1 MDNTRLRYLQDIE
14 ESLKQIDT
22 LAQQAEESLGRIE
35 QGERGPSGYVQ
46 DQYKVNRVRSVYDKA
61 EDSATEARKT
71 ASTITPTTDQ
81 TTILQLKQS
90 IDALRA
96 VVVANTSSLKT
107 EAMAY
112 PDINYTPISTTATDA
127 AIAKSRQI
135 SFPRKTNDVYSAAE
149 IIQAYQGVKNPVI
162 DYSGKYD
169 YENPVHPSSRE
180 YRRERAARRLGT
192 YRANK
197 QSDLKYMSAFAQ
209 AIINVGEKAEYVADT
224 VGGIGGAS
232 GVEKAVADAKSFI
245 ANLPNLVDNPDVT
258 KQIMSSLVQRFKR
271 HATTMRANP
280 NADLFQEELYNIF
293 DKRGISAE
301 SFDEYAKSMGWGN
314 KTQRPVRQAA
324 PSPKRKILVRMPGAY
339 GDLAVI
345 SNREVFGTGED
356 DDVTGLRT
364 DSGQQ
369 QARRR
374 YALPGSVYKE
384 QSQRAAI
391 ARSLNNSMIAVT
403 DAASGMTTSDVSYES
418 HSSLGSLLQDGR
430 DFVIKGMMQAIVD
443 SVQDDIESGKFMD
456 LNGVQVPAT
465 LAKNKNI
472 AIRAANQLGS
482 MRTLEGRITPFDT
495 GMPLGVK
502 KSPDASRTIARGL
515 MASMLAHYMSGGTLE
530 NPDEFQSFVDSYTAN
545 VFGEEKSPRVLTAEK
560 IVRGEIDRLK
570 NERRK
575 LIKDAVESPALLQDK
590 SFQAQSLQ
598 TTQQI
603 DALEYILEE
612 DPTDQMTPKQLAMNY
627 FMPNESLRKDLRGLF
642 PRGVSTKDLVLSGRR
657 TATTRVPTGYS
668 KGDVV
673 QVGEKLFRIDDIIKP
688 DFSTE
693 AGKKAWSA
701 REGWDYDTMPDKARE
716 TVDNPLARQIL
727 FSPVSAN
734 DPEVQKQL
742 LYQAGEEKRQNRGAL
757 LGLKR
762 GLSKDEALSMLVGP
776 AMELDPD
783 ITARPDWSSQLVK
796 YFNRVYSRLA
806 MAGMS
811 SPSRLFDRPTGIR
824 QAVDV
829 ATGIEENSEGLQKE
843 IGEKLKATQI
853 EQNDYGE
860 IVVGGKR
867 ITKFKPDSAE
877 KNYMLSELNELQE
890 KIKKQKIEGTLPDS
904 DDLERISELQFNLSR
919 SNITVPEA
927 TVESLGLTS
936 QQAGAAGIGSF
947 ARGLLETAKRFRR
960 ISAQRK
966 KLANLQKNLAD
977 YEKKLIT
984 ADVEERPAIQQSI
997 AQIKKEIA
1005 DVNNSAYS
1013 GIFDKRFGE
1022 SPRQTR
1028 DILTAADDIS
1038 EAADR
1043 GIPLLD
1049 AAEERDPVTGRL
1061 LGIRQFKKK
1070 FPMFAGIVQNRD
1082 MLNQLQSLAKRRG
1095 DMDPAEIY
1103 GELFSV
1109 LRDPVTA
1116 QAGEMIQKLAMERG
1130 HDLKLLFSQ
1139 FREGGS
1145 ESIQGYGEDT
1155 DTYRQLFDTMT
1166 LFNTPAEALQ
1176 MMQRDAE
1183 AVGTPDS
1190 VVGLAVSGKL
1200 GERQRNT
1207 ATSMLQRT
1215 NIDDLLKNTKYF
1227 AYKMRVG
1234 IAKRV
1239 SKLLKGFNF
1248 NYYDPDQMREY
1259 GYLMPNTISAD
1270 REAKPVDKTA
1280 EIREEFTTDRGESL
1294 YGEDYTMA
1302 VADEI
1307 ARANLAYAQNP
1318 TEYNRNRLEVLQE
1331 LESKESDEDD
1341 QDVDSS
1347 GLTQST
1353 NRIGFTNFAARY
1365 TSQRQ
1370 ADEYLKKI
1378 TVPSRFKKR
1387 RDAFRI
1393 IPKKALRRIK
1403 STSGLIKTRRLRKYQ
1418 QMLGGDY
1425 KGSVRENIN
1434 YIKSRF
1440 ARAAQEKE
1448 TARQLESA
1456 ELSTSAKIFTPE
1468 EAINIVSSVASQED
1482 DQDLVNTSIPTDPLG
1497 YSVTNDGLSRIAQY
1511 LQMIPKD
1518 KPELAAELIN
1528 AITAVGF
1535 ADLRKLKN
1543 VEKFSNDSRKFA
1555 LSNMSPERAAPMSA
1569 LFDVMQKMEK
1579 TFGEPTVPIPPNI
1592 YTAASLREDRIKQM
1606 SNYSGPSLGVRK
1618 LSNLDLAGSI
1628 RLASVFKNFYDARRA
1643 LDKKSDMSKRDREYA
1658 LQAMEKYYGS
1668 ADLTTEDNLNKFNED
1683 FAILHNL
1690 FGGID
1695 PRIILASLAQRKEEA
1710 QFRGGVGQ
1718 LTGGKT
1724 YNEILQL
1731 ARANAASGEFTS
1743 VKDFIQAKILPNRG
1757 AYISTTATDKEGR
1770 TTFTRAGD
1778 IFGGPIRAALSIIEA
1793 AKLIEKPSTEP
1804 SELNI
1809 WAGSDENTAL
1819 SNLAV
1824 RPFTYKGKSY
1834 NSVEQA
1840 YQSLRTGK
1848 FNEDVY
1854 NMPEFI
1860 PFVDKSGVKRVRKPR
1875 ITETISTEESRKALM
1890 EELMLASFEQ
1900 NEDARSALLST
1911 GTATLTHKEDK
1922 GMWSKV
1928 FPEILTKI
1936 REKFVATI
1944 SKPGV
1949 LSAILAGTTALGL
1962 LASGNMDSG
1971 TAVSALALGGVFGFM
1986 PRLPRFSADKGSASG
2001 GTTAYTDEFITRQAQ
2016 IKALS
2021 KARDMDPRGITSS
2034 EALASSSLPRLI
2046 KEEYERIR
2054 SFRESLSDDKK
2065 LLFDS
2070 VFKAEYEKIKATLPP
2085 VVVRAK
2091 PEEKTIIAVAEPD
2104 PSLSTE
2110 YTDADRAAGESYESV
2125 REEKTTAAPEEKPVA
2140 PKKPAIEPLSVGK
2153 GPGGSPTPVWIVGQS
2168 GALHIVGAVSGGA
2181 GKSSSGT
2188 SKTVSVDED
2197 GVETVVDNET
2207 QGDYPQVPAYVR
2219 SLLTGLDAF
2228 RNTRHIQLSKETD
2241 PLKIEAL
2248 QKEVQL
2254 ATRSTLRSIL
2264 KMDKIREATGYAFDE
2279 NLDFNDNLKEA
2290 SKRLATNIRATEAA
2304 SGKPSPDQVT
2314 AALTLEKLAQT
2325 SRFQTQ
2331 SLTQRPPNTYA
2342 GGTGGAVRERGGA
2355 SYDSSLVA
2363 LQLARNAFDQA
2374 SGQIVG
2380 GSMVGARKYLI
2391 DQTRQAI
2398 TGIFGMPQVE
2408 SVVDP
2413 ITGAAKDVSKVL
2425 DTSMLTASGDI
2436 DVAAIEEASNTFNS
2450 QFTDFTGNT
2459 GASMDE
2465 LAADLANLGQVLVA
2479 LSRIVD
2485 ESRNKLKGL
2494 IESEQKRLESL
2505 KADPVA
2511 TAADID
2517 SAEQRILDLRKQEQA
2532 LNGYTDS
2539 LATTTKTVGM
2549 AANVQKQS
2557 GGVLDTGSAR
2567 SIESYDQ
2574 QMKAII
2580 SRPGLLAGFSRA
2592 ADRRRTTA
2600 AFARD
2605 FAGEEGAKILMGAQG
2620 LVAYTNSGA
2629 RVDIAKANTEQL
2641 TNLQTRLN
2649 KAGSAVS
2656 MEQLIRLQQTAAQ
2669 LQSVKNQQPFGDK
2682 VFYLAAKMRD
2692 YQTIFDT
2699 AVQYTLGAPRML
2711 AGAIQQAANPAL
2723 TAARTMVTAQ
2733 GLSRSPEVYGAA
2745 LGAASTQQSM
2755 FGGSLTSNLGQI
2767 TSFIPLTNAYGV
2779 DINQVV
2785 NVARKLAAFDPAQGM
2800 EGASIAIK
2808 EFLSGNVASLSRRF
2822 EINRSALSKINQ
2834 GDASQMLDSLDEV
2847 LGQMGVTDRLI
2858 DEQANSLG
2866 AKYDKMLG
2874 RLESAEIAISTFAV
2888 EAITPALDWLA
2899 GPDSFLASKAKEM
2912 SLTTARDER
2921 MKFAADSILTNKET
2935 GFGSED
2941 LNIFAEDYFQ
2951 KADAIIADAN
2961 DEIIKQAMLYQSTT
2975 GKIAT
2980 VSPYRRLANMSPE
2993 QRAAFRYSAVQNMEK
3008 GMNQAQAQLQA
3019 LRDIGGD
3026 YATFQEFAPQRQLVG
3041 STPIMSQEQRDAYA
3055 RRSREISSQNVEF
3068 VEATIVGNVDAD
3080 TIRVDMPGFEEQS
3093 VRIAGIDAPEK
3104 IFGEGETAKN
3114 LAAEILKVGDKVFLP
3129 KKNADFSFDD
3139 NGRIVSEVY
3148 MKNMQNYGLIALE
3161 KGLATTGFMDKSGFS
3176 AEQQQIYS
3184 AFEAAAAEQGIG
3196 PVNERSYKLGAG
3208 ANFAISQE
3216 AKDKYFRDTYLM
3228 GIDFDLGK
3236 MLGISAATGTA
3247 GAFSVPF
3254 AAGLGMK
3261 GILAATAAEIALP
3274 ALGFAAL
3281 PALAGAAY
3289 YGYAKSTDMNDTS
3302 AEKLKELN
3310 LIEDEF
3316 RREARFRTQ
3325 GQAIIQMAGNSLET
3339 PVYLS
3344 ADTKSKYL
3352 RAQSSGEY
3360 TEVYSNPTGGMPLV
3374 VSKTPEEILA
3384 GAGEKDREKFLEE
3397 FTERKKVSDE
3407 ALEERYNQAS
3417 EIEKQFFD
3425 AIITSPIDGQKVTY
3439 FEYRSTYDAMQQ
3451 MAANGNQGMADL
3463 LDEIGQEKLLAP
3475 IEGMLALKEYEDT
3488 LKIAEKYGL
3497 TYMTMPEFSGPSYI
3511 QASQAA
3517 QAKPV
3522 RKAFNMDDFAS
3533 ASTAKRMSM
3542 LMQIQEQIF
3551 NPQNFKIQ
3559 AKEYTNQMLEESMQ
3573 IRQKRFNTVVEAN
3586 AMNAMAGLGFTN
3598 FGAIQ
3603 SGRVPLESATIMG
3616 NDFISAE
3623 TRAKGML
3630 RLQEIGAGVE
3640 QDSDAAEELDTA
3652 QANAVAKLQELA
3664 KAYQEQASAT
3674 LANTVMYNSSFANLA
3689 AAISMSSAGFNN
3701 MMDIMGQ
3708 GDPFFAQKYFR
3719 QMSGVDFL
3727 SVTQG
3732 GIFSPFTSTGILGNT
3747 SVPLMSNAQVGVNG
3761 TPIQMIAGR
3770 NGAMQFENSYTQ
3782 GPRGAIAFAN
3792 DMQSNP
3798 VIAQMLNPQ
3807 QYFQTILAPAIAGQ
3821 TELTR
3826 RGIQQGN
3833 QMRDL
3838 QRQHNYSLEDI
3849 TRNGMRQLESIHRN
3863 YTRNMYQLTLNN
3875 ELVKRMNNANM
3886 HQSILAADI
3895 SEEDRN
3901 DLLAFVAQNQ
3911 QKIRHSEQGDVT
3923 NFLAST
3929 QLEGADVDAL
3939 RAAEAAYQAVPFT
3952 DPTKKEEAQLAR
3964 MAAAETVKTR
3974 LDTMIAEEKDPQKR
3988 ADLLKQR
3995 ALLDK
4000 DPARAAAA
4008 EQLLLPEVQRRLGD
4022 AVNRRAFGYAKEDR
4036 DFELS
4041 GLGLRRA
4048 GLLKAR
4054 DDAYK
4059 ADKTDPVA
4067 YGLGIQNA
4075 ERNLLEFDRAN
4086 NIATRN
4092 FGNLA
4097 RGIDAASMTAPMFE
4111 DAFTT
4116 GMNNA
4121 LTNTSTTLSGIL
4133 TEYDEFGIGIR
4144 NQIED
4149 EALNF
4154 ERQRLALITSFSD
4167 ALVEIAAQVPATLQN
4182 ATQAYME
4189 FASADALAQ
4198 AELQSGN
4205 VSGAR
4210 AILQEAST
4218 NYAKRMFPDDPE
4230 RQKSFNSLIMK
4241 GAPQGPN
4248 KSPNGLTVGGLSDFA
4263 IQTAYGIAMK
4273 TYQVGDSGT
4282 AAKPNSVNPSGV
4294 APITIIV
4301 PQKGTGAGAFND
4313 DGLKGRKIYYLN
4325 PQ

>member
-1 MDNTRLRYLQDIE
+1 
-14 ESLKQIDT
+14 
-22 LAQQAEESLGRIE
+22 
-35 QGERGPSGYVQ
+35 
-46 DQYKVNRVRSVYDKA
+46 
-61 EDSATEARKT
+61 
-71 ASTITPTTDQ
+71 
-81 TTILQLKQS
+81 
-90 IDALRA
+90 
-96 VVVANTSSLKT
+96 
-107 EAMAY
+107 
-112 PDINYTPISTTATDA
+112 
-127 AIAKSRQI
+127 
-135 SFPRKTNDVYSAAE
+135 
-149 IIQAYQGVKNPVI
+149 
-162 DYSGKYD
+162 
-169 YENPVHPSSRE
+169 
-180 YRRERAARRLGT
+180 
-192 YRANK
+192 
-197 QSDLKYMSAFAQ
+197 
-209 AIINVGEKAEYVADT
+209 
-224 VGGIGGAS
+224 
-232 GVEKAVADAKSFI
+232 
-245 ANLPNLVDNPDVT
+245 
-258 KQIMSSLVQRFKR
+258 
-271 HATTMRANP
+271 
-280 NADLFQEELYNIF
+280 
-293 DKRGISAE
+293 
-301 SFDEYAKSMGWGN
+301 
-314 KTQRPVRQAA
+314 
-324 PSPKRKILVRMPGAY
+324 
-339 GDLAVI
+339 
-345 SNREVFGTGED
+345 
-356 DDVTGLRT
+356 
-364 DSGQQ
+364 
-369 QARRR
+369 
-374 YALPGSVYKE
+374 
-384 QSQRAAI
+384 
-391 ARSLNNSMIAVT
+391 
-403 DAASGMTTSDVSYES
+403 
-418 HSSLGSLLQDGR
+418 
-430 DFVIKGMMQAIVD
+430 
-443 SVQDDIESGKFMD
+443 
-456 LNGVQVPAT
+456 
-465 LAKNKNI
+465 
-472 AIRAANQLGS
+472 
-482 MRTLEGRITPFDT
+482 
-495 GMPLGVK
+495 
-502 KSPDASRTIARGL
+502 
-515 MASMLAHYMSGGTLE
+515 
-530 NPDEFQSFVDSYTAN
+530 
-545 VFGEEKSPRVLTAEK
+545 
-560 IVRGEIDRLK
+560 
-570 NERRK
+570 
-575 LIKDAVESPALLQDK
+575 
-590 SFQAQSLQ
+590 
-598 TTQQI
+598 
-603 DALEYILEE
+603 
-612 DPTDQMTPKQLAMNY
+612 
-627 FMPNESLRKDLRGLF
+627 
-642 PRGVSTKDLVLSGRR
+642 
-657 TATTRVPTGYS
+657 
-668 KGDVV
+668 
-673 QVGEKLFRIDDIIKP
+673 
-688 DFSTE
+688 
-693 AGKKAWSA
+693 
-701 REGWDYDTMPDKARE
+701 
-716 TVDNPLARQIL
+716 
-727 FSPVSAN
+727 
-734 DPEVQKQL
+734 
-742 LYQAGEEKRQNRGAL
+742 
-757 LGLKR
+757 
-762 GLSKDEALSMLVGP
+762 
-776 AMELDPD
+776 
-783 ITARPDWSSQLVK
+783 
-796 YFNRVYSRLA
+796 
-806 MAGMS
+806 
-811 SPSRLFDRPTGIR
+811 
-824 QAVDV
+824 
-829 ATGIEENSEGLQKE
+829 
-843 IGEKLKATQI
+843 
-853 EQNDYGE
+853 
-860 IVVGGKR
+860 
-867 ITKFKPDSAE
+867 
-877 KNYMLSELNELQE
+877 
-890 KIKKQKIEGTLPDS
+890 
-904 DDLERISELQFNLSR
+904 
-919 SNITVPEA
+919 
-927 TVESLGLTS
+927 
-936 QQAGAAGIGSF
+936 
-947 ARGLLETAKRFRR
+947 
-960 ISAQRK
+960 
-966 KLANLQKNLAD
+966 
-977 YEKKLIT
+977 
-984 ADVEERPAIQQSI
+984 
-997 AQIKKEIA
+997 
-1005 DVNNSAYS
+1005 
-1013 GIFDKRFGE
+1013 
-1022 SPRQTR
+1022 
-1028 DILTAADDIS
+1028 
-1038 EAADR
+1038 
-1043 GIPLLD
+1043 
-1049 AAEERDPVTGRL
+1049 
-1061 LGIRQFKKK
+1061 
-1070 FPMFAGIVQNRD
+1070 
-1082 MLNQLQSLAKRRG
+1082 
-1095 DMDPAEIY
+1095 
-1103 GELFSV
+1103 
-1109 LRDPVTA
+1109 
-1116 QAGEMIQKLAMERG
+1116 
-1130 HDLKLLFSQ
+1130 
-1139 FREGGS
+1139 
-1145 ESIQGYGEDT
+1145 
-1155 DTYRQLFDTMT
+1155 
-1166 LFNTPAEALQ
+1166 
-1176 MMQRDAE
+1176 
-1183 AVGTPDS
+1183 
-1190 VVGLAVSGKL
+1190 
-1200 GERQRNT
+1200 
-1207 ATSMLQRT
+1207 
-1215 NIDDLLKNTKYF
+1215 
-1227 AYKMRVG
+1227 
-1234 IAKRV
+1234 
-1239 SKLLKGFNF
+1239 
-1248 NYYDPDQMREY
+1248 
-1259 GYLMPNTISAD
+1259 
-1270 REAKPVDKTA
+1270 
-1280 EIREEFTTDRGESL
+1280 
-1294 YGEDYTMA
+1294 
-1302 VADEI
+1302 
-1307 ARANLAYAQNP
+1307 
-1318 TEYNRNRLEVLQE
+1318 
-1331 LESKESDEDD
+1331 
-1341 QDVDSS
+1341 
-1347 GLTQST
+1347 
-1353 NRIGFTNFAARY
+1353 
-1365 TSQRQ
+1365 
-1370 ADEYLKKI
+1370 
-1378 TVPSRFKKR
+1378 
-1387 RDAFRI
+1387 
-1393 IPKKALRRIK
+1393 
-1403 STSGLIKTRRLRKYQ
+1403 
-1418 QMLGGDY
+1418 
-1425 KGSVRENIN
+1425 
-1434 YIKSRF
+1434 
-1440 ARAAQEKE
+1440 
-1448 TARQLESA
+1448 
-1456 ELSTSAKIFTPE
+1456 
-1468 EAINIVSSVASQED
+1468 
-1482 DQDLVNTSIPTDPLG
+1482 
-1497 YSVTNDGLSRIAQY
+1497 
-1511 LQMIPKD
+1511 
-1518 KPELAAELIN
+1518 
-1528 AITAVGF
+1528 
-1535 ADLRKLKN
+1535 
-1543 VEKFSNDSRKFA
+1543 
-1555 LSNMSPERAAPMSA
+1555 
-1569 LFDVMQKMEK
+1569 
-1579 TFGEPTVPIPPNI
+1579 
-1592 YTAASLREDRIKQM
+1592 
-1606 SNYSGPSLGVRK
+1606 
-1618 LSNLDLAGSI
+1618 
-1628 RLASVFKNFYDARRA
+1628 
-1643 LDKKSDMSKRDREYA
+1643 
-1658 LQAMEKYYGS
+1658 
-1668 ADLTTEDNLNKFNED
+1668 
-1683 FAILHNL
+1683 
-1690 FGGID
+1690 
-1695 PRIILASLAQRKEEA
+1695 
-1710 QFRGGVGQ
+1710 
-1718 LTGGKT
+1718 
-1724 YNEILQL
+1724 
-1731 ARANAASGEFTS
+1731 
-1743 VKDFIQAKILPNRG
+1743 
-1757 AYISTTATDKEGR
+1757 
-1770 TTFTRAGD
+1770 
-1778 IFGGPIRAALSIIEA
+1778 
-1793 AKLIEKPSTEP
+1793 
-1804 SELNI
+1804 
-1809 WAGSDENTAL
+1809 
-1819 SNLAV
+1819 
-1824 RPFTYKGKSY
+1824 
-1834 NSVEQA
+1834 
-1840 YQSLRTGK
+1840 
-1848 FNEDVY
+1848 
-1854 NMPEFI
+1854 
-1860 PFVDKSGVKRVRKPR
+1860 
-1875 ITETISTEESRKALM
+1875 
-1890 EELMLASFEQ
+1890 
-1900 NEDARSALLST
+1900 
-1911 GTATLTHKEDK
+1911 
-1922 GMWSKV
+1922 
-1928 FPEILTKI
+1928 
-1936 REKFVATI
+1936 
-1944 SKPGV
+1944 
-1949 LSAILAGTTALGL
+1949 
-1962 LASGNMDSG
+1962 
-1971 TAVSALALGGVFGFM
+1971 
-1986 PRLPRFSADKGSASG
+1986 
-2001 GTTAYTDEFITRQAQ
+2001 
-2016 IKALS
+2016 
-2021 KARDMDPRGITSS
+2021 
-2034 EALASSSLPRLI
+2034 
-2046 KEEYERIR
+2046 
-2054 SFRESLSDDKK
+2054 
-2065 LLFDS
+2065 
-2070 VFKAEYEKIKATLPP
+2070 
-2085 VVVRAK
+2085 
-2091 PEEKTIIAVAEPD
+2091 
-2104 PSLSTE
+2104 LSTE

-2168 GALHIVGAVSGGA
+2168 GALHIVGTVPSGAGSGA
-2181 GKSSSGT
+2181 GKGRSGYSGT
-2188 SKTVSVDED
+2188 DEEED
-2197 GVETVVDNET
+2197 LIIGTFVDNEK
-2207 QGDYPQVPAYVR
+2207 QGDFPQVPAYVR
-2219 SLLTGLDAF
+2219 ALLTGLDAY
-2228 RNTRHIQLSKETD
+2228 RNSKHVLLSKETD
-2241 PLKIEAL
+2241 PLKIEEL
-2248 QKEVQL
+2248 QNQVQL
-2254 ATRSTLRSIL
+2254 STKATLRRIL
-2264 KMDKIREATGYAFDE
+2264 NLAEIKRATQYTFDE
-2279 NLDFNDNLKEA
+2279 KLDFNDNLKEA
-2290 SKRLATNIRATEAA
+2290 SKSLAGQINMNAA
-2304 SGKPSPDQVT
+2304 AGHKPDPEQVT

-2398 TGIFGMPQVE
+2398 TGIFGMPQME

-2413 ITGAAKDVSKVL
+2413 ITGAAKDVSKII
-2425 DTSMLTASGDI
+2425 DTSMLAAGGDI

-2505 KADPVA
+2505 KADPAA
-2511 TAADID
+2511 TASDIN

-2692 YQTIFDT
+2692 YSTIFDT
-2699 AVQYTLGAPRML
+2699 AVQYTLGAPRIL

-2874 RLESAEIAISTFAV
+2874 RLESAEIAISSFAV

-2921 MKFAADSILTNKET
+2921 MKFAGDAILTDKKT

-3026 YATFQEFAPQRQLVG
+3026 YATFQELAPQRQLVG
-3041 STPIMSQEQRDAYA
+3041 STPVMSQEQRDAYA

-3080 TIRVDMPGFEEQS
+3080 TIKVDMPGFEDQS

-3104 IFGEGETAKN
+3104 IFGEGKTAKD
-3114 LAAEILKVGDKVFLP
+3114 LAAEILKVNDKVFLP
-3129 KKNADFSFDD
+3129 KKSAGFAYDESGN
-3139 NGRIVSEVY
+3139 RIVSEVY

-3176 AEQQQIYS
+3176 AEQQKIYS

-3196 PVNERSYKLGAG
+3196 PVNERAYKLGAG

-3236 MLGISAATGTA
+3236 MLGLTAGAGMA
-3247 GAFSVPF
+3247 GAFSVPLLGGM
-3254 AAGLGMK
+3254 GLK
-3261 GILAATAAEIALP
+3261 GIAAATAAQVAWPAAIA
-3274 ALGFAAL
+3274 ASTVAIG
-3281 PALAGAAY
+3281 GGAY
-3289 YGYAKSTDMNDTS
+3289 YAWAKSKDYEDTS
-3302 AEKLKELN
+3302 AEKLKELT

-3316 RREARFRTQ
+3316 KREAQFRLQ
-3325 GQAIIQMAGNSLET
+3325 GQAIIQMAERSPNVRE
-3339 PVYLS
+3339 PIYLS
-3344 ADTKSKYL
+3344 PETKIKYSEAKSSAGYKQYADAPGFGLPIEYKSDAEDIL
-3352 RAQSSGEY
+3352 NTLGEQD
-3360 TEVYSNPTGGMPLV
+3360 
-3374 VSKTPEEILA
+3374 K
-3384 GAGEKDREKFLEE
+3384 EKFLTE
-3397 FTERKKVSDE
+3397 FTERKKVADE

-3417 EIEKQFFD
+3417 EIEKQFYD
-3425 AIITSPIDGQKVTY
+3425 AIITSPFDGQKVTY

-3463 LDEIGQEKLLAP
+3463 LEGIGQEKLLAP

-3542 LMQIQEQIF
+3542 LMDIQEQVF

-3573 IRQKRFNTVVEAN
+3573 IRQRRFNTVVEAN

-3727 SVTQG
+3727 SVMQG
-3732 GIFSPFTSTGILGNT
+3732 GIFSPFTSTGILGTT
-3747 SVPLMSNAQVGVNG
+3747 SINPMSNALMPSTQVGVNG
-3761 TPIQMIAGR
+3761 TPIQMVAGR
-3770 NGAMQFENSYTQ
+3770 NGALQFENSYTQ

-3792 DMQSNP
+3792 DMQSNSAL
-3798 VIAQMLNPQ
+3798 AQMLSPQ

-3923 NFLAST
+3923 SFLAST

-4067 YGLGIQNA
+4067 YSLGIQNA

-4097 RGIDAASMTAPMFE
+4097 RGIDAASKTAPMFE

-4167 ALVEIAAQVPATLQN
+4167 ALVEIAAQVPITLQN

-4189 FASADALAQ
+4189 FAAADALAQ

-4210 AILQEAST
+4210 KIYEEAST
-4218 NYAKRMFPDDPE
+4218 NYAKRMFPDDPDK
-4230 RQKSFNSLIMK
+4230 QKNFNSLIMK

-4248 KSPNGLTVGGLSDFA
+4248 KSANGLTVGGLSDFA
-4263 IQTAYGIAMK
+4263 IQTPYGIAMK

-4301 PQKGTGAGAFND
+4301 PQKGTGAGAFAD
-4313 DGLKGRKIYYLN
+4313 DGTKGRKIYYLN
-4325 PQ
+4325 PE